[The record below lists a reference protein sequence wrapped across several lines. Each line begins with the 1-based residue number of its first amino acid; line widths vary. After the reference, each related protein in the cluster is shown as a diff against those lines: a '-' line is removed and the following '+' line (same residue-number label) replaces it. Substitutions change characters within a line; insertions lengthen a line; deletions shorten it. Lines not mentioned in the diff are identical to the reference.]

1 MTDNSWVPRVGG
13 PCVVEALHAETV
25 RESLD
30 RLRRE
35 AAALRASRERLVRG
49 FDADRRALEREL
61 HDRVQQR
68 LVALAVA
75 LQQASLLVDTDPAAA
90 RARLDEL
97 GRDVRHALDE
107 AAQLAGRIYPP
118 LLDAGGLAAALRSAA
133 ADTGVR
139 ASVTVTAG
147 ASYASELL
155 LTVYLCC
162 LEALAGVG
170 AGATARVT
178 VRDDREALA
187 FDVAVDQ
194 RRSPPTASHSDDRL
208 ERLRDRVE
216 ALGGALTIVAEPGA
230 GTHVSGSLP
239 LAR

>member
-1 MTDNSWVPRVGG
+1 METLP
-13 PCVVEALHAETV
+13 AETV
-25 RESLD
+25 KESLD
-30 RLRRE
+30 RLRHE
-35 AAALRASRERLVRG
+35 VAELRASRERLVVG

-68 LVALAVA
+68 LVALAVT
-75 LQQASLLVDTDPAAA
+75 LQQASLLVDADPAAA

-97 GRDVRHALDE
+97 GRDLHQALDE

-118 LLDAGGLAAALRSAA
+118 LLDAGGLAAALRSASA
-133 ADTGVR
+133 GTGVR

-147 ASYASELL
+147 ESYPSELL

-178 VRDDREALA
+178 VRDDGEALA
-187 FDVAVDQ
+187 FDVVLNR
-194 RRSPPTASHSDDRL
+194 RRSPPTATDSDDRL

-216 ALGGALTIVAEPGA
+216 ALGGGLTIGAGPGA
-230 GTHVSGSLP
+230 GTRVSGSLP

>member
-13 PCVVEALHAETV
+13 LGALEALHAETV
-25 RESLD
+25 KESLD

-35 AAALRASRERLVRG
+35 VAELRASRERLVLG

-68 LVALAVA
+68 LVALAVG
-75 LQQASLLVDTDPAAA
+75 LQQASLLVDGDPAAA

-97 GRDVRHALDE
+97 GRDVRQALDE
-107 AAQLAGRIYPP
+107 AAQLAGRIHPP

-133 ADTGVR
+133 AFTGVR
-139 ASVTVTAG
+139 ASVTVTA
-147 ASYASELL
+147 AATYPSELV

-178 VRDDREALA
+178 VGDDGGAIA
-187 FDVAVDQ
+187 FDVVGDRA
-194 RRSPPTASHSDDRL
+194 PAPEPAGPNDRL
-208 ERLRDRVE
+208 DRLRDRVE
-216 ALGGALTIVAEPGA
+216 ALGGRLTTSTKPGA
-230 GTHVSGSLP
+230 GSRVSGSLP